1 MNPCLAR
8 AARAALLSLC
18 ALMPAGVAA
27 GEFSFS
33 GSLRLRQE
41 VLDGQYRPGA
51 ARTDD
56 LLASRLILSAGWKQ
70 GPWSLGAEVYDS
82 RALAGESRG
91 VLTTGEVNALEPVQL
106 YAQRD
111 FLVDD
116 KGRAGATVKLGRFDL
131 SLGSRR
137 LVSSDDY
144 RNTSSGYTGIKVDL
158 RPGPYSLTGFF
169 TLPQQRLP
177 EDNHGLRHAAIQ
189 LDHEGF
195 DTQLWGLVAARS
207 GLAHGLMAEVGYVGF
222 HERDTARTA
231 TRDRELH
238 NLTARLIR
246 QPQAGQWDY
255 EFEGI
260 VQRGRIRT
268 GTTASAPLRDVAAG
282 FVHAELARTFTDAWK
297 SRVSLEY
304 DIATGDGP
312 GAHYGR
318 FDTLYGMRRTE
329 LAPSG
334 IYGAVGRANME
345 TIGLRL
351 EMTPSK
357 RTDAFTMV
365 RAMWGASPT
374 DSFSTSGLRD
384 ATGAAG
390 SFAGYQIE
398 ARVRHW
404 LIPQRLRGELS
415 GVTLLKGELLR
426 RAPNAPPWGDTVYL
440 AAALT
445 LEF

>member
-1 MNPCLAR
+1 MNPRPAR
-8 AARAALLSLC
+8 VACATLLSFC
-18 ALMPAGVAA
+18 ALMPAAA

-70 GPWSLGAEVYDS
+70 GPWSLLAEVHDS

-106 YAQRD
+106 YVQRD
-111 FLVDD
+111 FLVDEQ
-116 KGRAGATVKLGRFDL
+116 GRAGASVRLGRFEL
-131 SLGSRR
+131 LLGSRR

-144 RNTSSGYTGIKVDL
+144 RNTRSGYTGIKVDL
-158 RPGPYSLTGFF
+158 MPGPYSLTGFF
-169 TLPQQRLP
+169 TLPVQRLP
-177 EDNHGLRHAAIQ
+177 EDAHGLRHAAVQ

-195 DTQLWGLVAARS
+195 ETRLWGLLAARS
-207 GLAHGLMAEVGYVGF
+207 GLAQGLTAELGYVGF
-222 HERDTARTA
+222 HERDTARMA

-238 NLTARLIR
+238 NLTARLLR

-268 GTTASAPLRDVAAG
+268 GTATNAPLQDVAAG
-282 FVHAELARTFTDAWK
+282 FLHAELARTFMDAWK

-312 GAHYGR
+312 GGRHGR
-318 FDTLYGMRRTE
+318 FDTLYGMRRPE

-357 RTDAFTMV
+357 RTDAFAMV
-365 RAMWGASPT
+365 RAMWAASPT
-374 DSFSTSGLRD
+374 DSFSTSGVRD
-384 ATGAAG
+384 PASAAG
-390 SFAGYQIE
+390 SFAGYQVE

-415 GVTLLKGELLR
+415 GVTLLKGDLLR
-426 RAPNAPPWGDTVYL
+426 HAPNAPPWGDTAYL
-440 AAALT
+440 GATLT